1 MKQILD
7 MEETVPR
14 YVTVKKK
21 IGYTEYLMDRASMT
35 TDASGKFSV
44 DLYIKETR
52 EYIGRYLLSEII
64 YSGNVKKNICFTELY
79 PTYYDNDGTWFRY
92 EAGMGSV
99 SLVQKMN

>member
-7 MEETVPR
+7 LEETVPR
-14 YVTVKKK
+14 YVTVKRK

-44 DLYIKETR
+44 DLYIKETK

-64 YSGNVKKNICFTELY
+64 YNGDGVRFFSPKDELVF
-79 PTYYDNDGTWFRY
+79 GRFVRV
-92 EAGMGSV
+92 M
-99 SLVQKMN
+99 